1 MTITQRIGFS
11 ALFISFMTT
20 LACAT
25 AIPSDRGR
33 VVALDGTWR
42 FKLEQGSDF
51 TGDKGRTGGQ
61 PNKSIKPEKF
71 EPFERPDYRED
82 DGWKDIAVP
91 GNWEMQGFSPATYN
105 QPDNCIGIYRKWID
119 VPKEWAGQIVKIDF
133 DGVQNAAEVYLNGQ
147 PVKVDEP
154 TQGRENYHQ
163 GGFTA
168 FQADLTPAVK
178 FGERNLL
185 AVRVYKNPEF
195 VNLDTGDYFFLGG
208 IHRTVKLF
216 AVPATH
222 IDDYKVETRLLEGG
236 KAEVKVIATVVGG
249 AGASVVMR
257 LKDEGDADGPVDEKG
272 RVVLT
277 RVVEKPRLWSAEH
290 PNLYDLALEV
300 KDRDGKVTQTVSS
313 RIGIR
318 EVSIKDGVLLV
329 NNVPMK
335 LTGMCRHDLSPTLG
349 SALNEEVWRKDILT
363 MKAANVNAIRTS
375 HYPYGRGFYELC
387 DELGM
392 YVADEVAAGWTPADE
407 PRLYPAWQQHAR
419 ETIRRDKNH
428 PSILIWAIGNENK
441 PGDANRLAA
450 EEIHKLD
457 TTRPRLASWRKA
469 EDSGVE
475 LDDLH
480 YTNPDKIQKLNDDI
494 ERRKTIPM
502 IFLENPNVWEARN
515 GADWGCL
522 ERWAPVMD
530 RTWKVVWEA
539 DHVPGSF
546 LWEWRDRAV
555 ADPYPKKLYDF
566 DPATGIHLVKVKGI
580 CDGYC
585 TPRPTYYHVKMAYAP
600 IKLDVDRAQKSA
612 DAVIVPANN
621 GYSFT
626 NLSELKTT
634 WRLTKDGKPVG
645 EGDAKLELA
654 PREKGDLRIPLPPD
668 KLAGADAVE
677 VNFTQPDG
685 RDVATY
691 ALRLAPEKQDAPAL
705 ASPDVTF
712 PRLNFVT
719 VDWGR
724 NEIGGRS
731 AQRHPMKLSSIR
743 TSASANPIDEAA
755 LYAMPLA
762 TVRELEADVADEKGE
777 QIGRVSVRRDGK
789 GSFAYKLMW
798 TAKTPG
804 EVQEL
809 GWSFAAPASADRF
822 SWKRQGY
829 WSWYPPDHI
838 GRPRGTATPDSAKGS
853 PTRMDRPDQFDFNST
868 KYDCDWA
875 TMLDDRGR
883 GIGVRFDGKQ
893 RHHVRGDVGKDGAIR
908 LIVNRQVS
916 PPRDISSPIV
926 SDLYMNLEAGQ
937 DVAGTFLVGAV
948 HQETHQ

>member
-11 ALFISFMTT
+11 ALFIAFMT
-20 LACAT
+20 AWAPAA
-25 AIPSDRGR
+25 AIPADRAR

-71 EPFERPDYRED
+71 EPFERLDYRED

-119 VPKEWAGQIVKIDF
+119 VPKEWAGQIVKLDF

-147 PVKVDEP
+147 PVDVDEP
-154 TQGRENYHQ
+154 TQGRANYHQ

-185 AVRVYKNPEF
+185 AVRVYKNPDF

-216 AVPATH
+216 AAPATH
-222 IDDYKVETRLLEGG
+222 IEDYKVETRLLEGG
-236 KAEVKVIATVVGG
+236 KAEVKVIATVVDGV
-249 AGASVVMR
+249 GASVVMR
-257 LKDEGDADGPVDEKG
+257 LKDEGDVDGTADDKG

-277 RVVEKPRLWSAEH
+277 RMVEKPRLWSAEH
-290 PNLYDLALEV
+290 PNLYDLAIEL
-300 KDRDGKVTQTVSS
+300 KDREGKVTETVST

-318 EVSIKDGVLLV
+318 EVSIRDGVLLV
-329 NNVPMK
+329 NNVPVK
-335 LTGMCRHDLSPTLG
+335 LTGMCRHDLYPTLG
-349 SALNEEVWRKDILT
+349 SALNDEVWRKDILT

-441 PGDANRLAA
+441 PGDANRMAA

-469 EDSGVE
+469 EESGVE

-480 YTNPDKIQKLNDDI
+480 YTNPDKIQKLNDDT
-494 ERRKTIPM
+494 ERRKTIPL

-530 RTWKVVWEA
+530 RTWKVVWDA

-566 DPATGIHLVKVKGI
+566 DPTTGIHLVKVKGI

-600 IKLDVDRAQKSA
+600 IKLDVDRVQKSA
-612 DAVIVPANN
+612 DAVTVPARN

-634 WRLTKDGKPVG
+634 WRLMKDGKPVG

-654 PREKGDLRIPLPPD
+654 PRAKGDLRIPLPPD
-668 KLAGADAVE
+668 RLAGSDAVE
-677 VNFTQPDG
+677 VNFTQADG
-685 RDVATY
+685 RDIATY
-691 ALRLAPEKQDAPAL
+691 ALRLAPETSGAPAL
-705 ASPDVTF
+705 ALSADVTF
-712 PRLNFVT
+712 PRLNLVT

-724 NEIGGRS
+724 NEIGWRS
-731 AQRHPMKLSSIR
+731 VQRHPMKLINIK
-743 TSASANPIDEAA
+743 TSASANSIDESA

-762 TVRELEADVADEKGE
+762 TVREMEAGVADANGG
-777 QIGRVSVRRDGK
+777 QVGRVSVRHDGK
-789 GSFAYKLMW
+789 GGFAYKLTW

-822 SWKRQGY
+822 SWKRQGC

-838 GRPRGTATPDSAKGS
+838 GRPRGTARPDSAKGS

-875 TMLDDRGR
+875 TMLDASGR
-883 GIGVRFDGKQ
+883 GIGVTFDAKQ
-893 RHHVRGDVGKDGAIR
+893 RHHVRGDVDKDDGIR
-908 LIVNRQVS
+908 VIVNRQVS

-926 SDLYMNLEAGQ
+926 SDLYMKLESGQ
-937 DVAGTFLVGAV
+937 DVAGTFQVGAV
-948 HQETHQ
+948 VPR